1 MEYKKMSLS
10 EVLQDLK
17 KELAET
23 GITDESYRAYDDF
36 VSGEFFGI
44 DYAIRIIE
52 ENLMPENKNR
62 CIDVKCP
69 NCGTVSKVVLL

>member
-1 MEYKKMSLS
+1 MEDKKMSVA

-17 KELAET
+17 KELSDT
-23 GITDESYRAYDDF
+23 GITDETYYAYDDF

-44 DYAIRIIE
+44 DYAIRLIE
-52 ENLMPENKNR
+52 ENLLPENENQ

-69 NCGTVSKVVLL
+69 NCGTVTKVVC